1 MVVQSLLPGVLGRF
15 TRARVIRWV
24 YARYVR
30 RNGRVIYPRNAK
42 VFRFPVYEY
51 S

>member
-1 MVVQSLLPGVLGRF
+1 MVVESLLPGILGEY
-15 TRARVIRWV
+15 TQARVLRWV
-24 YARYVR
+24 YARYIKR
-30 RNGRVIYPRNAK
+30 KGRIIYPRNAK

>member
-1 MVVQSLLPGVLGRF
+1 MVVESLLPGILGEYSQ
-15 TRARVIRWV
+15 ARVVRWV
-24 YARYVR
+24 YTKYIN
-30 RNGRVIYPRNAK
+30 RNGRIIYPRNAK

>member
-1 MVVQSLLPGVLGRF
+1 MVVESLLPGILGGY
-15 TRARVIRWV
+15 TQARVLRWV
-24 YARYVR
+24 YTPYVR
-30 RNGRVIYPRNAK
+30 RWGRIVYPRNAK

>member
-1 MVVQSLLPGVLGRF
+1 MLVESLLPGILGAC
-15 TRARVIRWV
+15 TQARVIRWV

-30 RNGRVIYPRNAK
+30 RNGRIIYPRNAK

>member
-1 MVVQSLLPGVLGRF
+1 MVVESLLPGILGGY
-15 TRARVIRWV
+15 TQARVLRWV
-24 YARYVR
+24 YTPYVR
-30 RNGRVIYPRNAK
+30 RNGRIVYPRNAK

>member
-1 MVVQSLLPGVLGRF
+1 MTVQRLLPGILGEYRE
-15 TRARVIRWV
+15 ARVVRYV
-24 YARYVR
+24 YAPYVKR
-30 RNGRVIYPRNAK
+30 FGRIIYPRKAK